1 MLTETTDFTYV
12 SPPISTAAD
21 PMDFDDLRAANTSPT
36 PKYSNYYT
44 AANETL
50 DGSNKGDSIHAQ
62 GGSDAVYGHGGND
75 ILWGEKDP
83 YSGYPAA
90 GVAGND
96 QLYGQ
101 AGDDTLSGNV
111 GNDTLY
117 GGSGVDTLYGN
128 AANNVGT
135 EAGNDTLYGGS
146 GNDRLYGQHG
156 DDVLVGGTGADWIY
170 GGEGA
175 DVFVY
180 NSAADTG
187 DWVFDFLRGTDKLD
201 LTALDLD
208 PLAFVG
214 ALASAG
220 AVDAGQVGF
229 VTGYGPTAVETYLY
243 IDTDGIFGADL
254 EIRLIGVN
262 QFGVDDILW

>member
-1 MLTETTDFTYV
+1 MMNEASDFTYV
-12 SPPISTAAD
+12 SPSISTAAD

-75 ILWGEKDP
+75 ILWGEKDY
-83 YSGYPAA
+83 YSGNPAA
-90 GVAGND
+90 GVPGND

-111 GNDTLY
+111 GNDILY
-117 GGSGVDTLYGN
+117 GGSGVDWLYGN
-128 AANNVGT
+128 ASNNSNA

-146 GNDRLYGQHG
+146 GNDRLNGQHG
-156 DDVLVGGTGADWIY
+156 DDVLVGGTGADWIW

-175 DVFVY
+175 DRFVY
-180 NSAADTG
+180 GSAADTG
-187 DWVFDFLRGTDKLD
+187 DWILDFARGTDTLD
-201 LTALDLD
+201 LTAFDLD

-214 ALASAG
+214 ALPSAG

-229 VTGYGPTAVETYLY
+229 VAGMGPTDDEIYLY
-243 IDTDGIFGADL
+243 VDTDGVFGADL
-254 EIRLIGVN
+254 EIRLIGIS
-262 QFGVDDILW
+262 QFGAEDILW